1 MEIGIIETGLTPEGL
16 QARHG
21 SYPDMFARLIRLSD
35 PGLSFHSYAAHLGRL
50 PAALEARDGY
60 LITGSPA
67 GVYEDHA
74 WIAPLE
80 DFIRAAAAVGAP
92 VIGVCFGHQLMAQAF
107 GGRVVK
113 SDKGWGVG
121 LHTYEIY
128 ERAFWMTPPK
138 KRISAPVSHQDQVVA
153 PPNEARVLGGSNFC
167 PNGVLSY
174 GAGRA
179 MSMQCHAEFSPEYA
193 ADLIRRR
200 EGKIPPDVAAAGLA
214 SLEAANDRD
223 HLAKWMAEFFKRDR

>member
-1 MEIGIIETGLTPEGL
+1 MDIGIIETGLSPEEL
-16 QARHG
+16 RERHG
-21 SYPDMFARLIRLSD
+21 SYPDMFSRLIRLSD
-35 PGLSFHSYAAHLGRL
+35 PGLTFHPYSAYRGEL
-50 PAALEARDGY
+50 PKSLEERHGY

-67 GVYEDHA
+67 GVYEDHD

-80 DFIRAAAAVGAP
+80 DFIRDASTAGAP
-92 VIGVCFGHQLMAQAF
+92 VLGVCFGHQIMAQAF

-113 SDKGWGVG
+113 SEKGWGVG

-138 KRISAPVSHQDQVVA
+138 KRISLPVSHQDQVVA
-153 PPNEARVLGGSNFC
+153 LPEGARVLGGSNFC
-167 PNGVLSY
+167 PYGLLSY
-174 GAGRA
+174 AHGRA
-179 MSMQCHAEFSPEYA
+179 ISMQCHAEFSPEYA

-200 EGKIPPDVAAAGLA
+200 EDRIPAETAAAGLA

-223 HLAKWMAEFFKRDR
+223 HIAKWMAEFFKCEG